1 MKMDQTRWQERR
13 RAIAS
18 RLARVPRPLG
28 IALLAL
34 LLLIIAARIA
44 APLVIEHVLNKK
56 LAALPDYR
64 GSVADVDLSFIDSEF
79 AVDGLRLDKRK
90 GDPKVPFLRVDRIEV
105 DYRWDALFRGEI
117 VADVEIEQPLL
128 NVMPEATQKREPTK
142 QIEKDKEGQAITE
155 TVQTLL
161 PTKVHHLHLRDGT
174 VRFKD
179 TKASPNVDLRLKR
192 FNLFV
197 SNLSNRAEPAS
208 RMPTRGRASAVVQ
221 DSGRVRAQFRLN
233 IYAEHPTFDLNLAL
247 RGLDVRELKDFT
259 RAYAKVD
266 PERGRAAFY
275 TELVARKGG
284 IRGYFK
290 PMLDKV
296 DILDTEGG
304 DKEDPWY
311 RKAWEGA
318 VGAVEEIFEDQS
330 KDRAATRAPISGR
343 VDSPG
348 IGVWTTVTELV
359 INAFIDALIPGV
371 EHSVGSDSSADKGDK
386 GDKGDKEK

>member
-1 MKMDQTRWQERR
+1 MDQTRWQERR

-18 RLARVPRPLG
+18 RVARVPRPLG

-64 GSVADVDLSFIDSEF
+64 GSIADVDLSFIDSEF
-79 AVDGLRLDKRK
+79 AVDELRLDKRK
-90 GDPKVPFLRVDRIEV
+90 GDPEVPFLRVDRIEV

-117 VADVEIEQPLL
+117 VADVEIEEPLL
-128 NVMPEATQKREPTK
+128 NVMPAATRKRAPTK

-161 PTKVHHLHLRDGT
+161 PTKIHHLHVRGGA

-179 TKASPNVDLRLKR
+179 TKASPDVDLRLTR

-208 RMPTRGRASAVVQ
+208 RMPTRGRATAMVQ
-221 DSGRVRAQFRLN
+221 GSGRVRAQFRLN

-259 RAYAKVD
+259 RAHAKVD
-266 PERGRAAFY
+266 PEKGRAAFY

-290 PMLDKV
+290 PMLDDV
-296 DILDTEGG
+296 EILDTEGG
-304 DKEDPWY
+304 DKDDPWY
-311 RKAWEGA
+311 RKAWEGT

-330 KDRAATRAPISGR
+330 RDRAATRVPISGR

-348 IGVWTTVTELV
+348 IGVWTTVTEL
-359 INAFIDALIPGV
+359 IANAFIEALVPGV
-371 EHSVGSDSSADKGDK
+371 EHSIGSDSSADKGDK
-386 GDKGDKEK
+386 DKEKEK

>member
-1 MKMDQTRWQERR
+1 MDQTRWQERR

-18 RLARVPRPLG
+18 RLARVPRSLG

-64 GSVADVDLSFIDSEF
+64 GSIADVDLSFIDSEF
-79 AVDGLRLDKRK
+79 AVDELRLDRRK
-90 GDPKVPFLRVDRIEV
+90 GDPKVPFLRASRIEV

-117 VADVEIEQPLL
+117 VADVEIEEPLL

-161 PTKVHHLHLRDGT
+161 PTKIHHLHVRDGA

-179 TKASPNVDLRLKR
+179 TVASPDVDLRLTR

-208 RMPTRGRASAVVQ
+208 RMPTRGRATAMVQ
-221 DSGRVRAQFRLN
+221 GSGRVRAQFRLN

-247 RGLDVRELKDFT
+247 RGLDVRELEDFT
-259 RAYAKVD
+259 RAHAKVD
-266 PERGRAAFY
+266 PEKGRAAFY
-275 TELVARKGG
+275 TELIARKGG

-290 PMLDKV
+290 PMLDNV
-296 DILDTEGG
+296 EILDTEGG
-304 DKEDPWY
+304 DKDDPWY
-311 RKAWEGA
+311 RKAWEGT

-330 KDRAATRAPISGR
+330 KDRAATRVPISGR

-359 INAFIDALIPGV
+359 INAFIDALTPGV
-371 EHSVGSDSSADKGDK
+371 EHSVGSDSSADKS
-386 GDKGDKEK
+386 DKEK

>member
-1 MKMDQTRWQERR
+1 MDQTRWRERR
-13 RAIAS
+13 HAIAR

-28 IALLAL
+28 IALVSLL
-34 LLLIIAARIA
+34 LLLIVARIA
-44 APLVIEHVLNKK
+44 APLVIEHVLNEK
-56 LAALPDYR
+56 LAALPDYK
-64 GSVADVDLSFIDSEF
+64 GSIADVDLSLLDSEF
-79 AVDGLRLDKRK
+79 AVDDLRLDKRK
-90 GDPKVPFLRVDRIEV
+90 GEPEVPFLRVDRIEV
-105 DYRWDALFRGEI
+105 DYRWDALFRGKI
-117 VADVEIEQPLL
+117 VADVEIDSPLL

-161 PTKVHHLHLRDGT
+161 PTKIHHLHVRDGA

-179 TKASPNVDLRLKR
+179 TKASPDVDLRLTR

-197 SNLSNRAEPAS
+197 SDLSNRAEPAS
-208 RMPTRGRASAVVQ
+208 RMPTRGRATATVQ
-221 DSGRVRAQFRLN
+221 GSGRVRAQFRLN
-233 IYAEHPTFDLNLAL
+233 VYAEHPTFDLNLAL
-247 RGLDVRELKDFT
+247 RDLDVRELKDLT

-275 TELVARKGG
+275 AELVARDGR

-290 PMLDKV
+290 PMLDDV

-311 RKAWEGA
+311 RKAWEGT
-318 VGAVEEIFEDQS
+318 VGAVEEIFEDQK
-330 KDRAATRAPISGR
+330 KDRAATRVPISGR

-348 IGVWTTVTELV
+348 IGVWTTVTELIV
-359 INAFIDALIPGV
+359 NAFIEALRPGV
-371 EHSVGSDSSADKGDK
+371 EHSVGSDSSGDK
-386 GDKGDKEK
+386 GEKGDKEK